1 MPVIGRILFSCIII
15 LGLSANGMAQE
26 FRKGNVAF
34 QLGFTLSDYNS
45 HEWVSS
51 TLLPLYGTIDIGIHD
66 YVAIGFM
73 AHYFSKTYRREGE
86 VYNSRIPGYE
96 YASDWRIREN
106 YLSVGARGT
115 FLITSFLNEVAN
127 TSIPENLHLF
137 TGVHLGL
144 DHYRQ
149 SKENEYKDYPT
160 ASDLEPF
167 GGPFIGA
174 RYLFSDHVGVFTEL
188 GIGWAGH
195 RNSAQFGAF
204 GLAFSF

>member
-1 MPVIGRILFSCIII
+1 MPIASRLILSC
-15 LGLSANGMAQE
+15 LFTLSLYSYSTAQE
-26 FRKGNVAF
+26 LRKGNVAL
-34 QLGFTLSDYNS
+34 QLGFTLSDYNN

-66 YVAIGFM
+66 YVTIGFM
-73 AHYFSKTYRREGE
+73 AHYFSKAYRREGE
-86 VYNSRIPGYE
+86 VYNSGIPGYE

-106 YLSVGARGT
+106 YLSIGTRGT
-115 FLITSFLNEVAN
+115 FLITSFLNEVAK

-137 TGVHLGL
+137 AGVQLGL
-144 DHYRQ
+144 DFYRQ
-149 SKENEYKDYPT
+149 KKENEYNDYPT
-160 ASDLEPF
+160 NSNLEPF
-167 GGPFIGA
+167 GGPFIGV

-195 RNSAQFGAF
+195 RNSTQFGAF